1 MNYACI
7 ITWRKSLYLLLFLNQ
22 KVYQESIKIGNGLYM
37 HTVHASIIFY
47 LMFDFF
53 VLERRNGWS
62 FAQSGLWSVG
72 DRKQTVFRK
81 DWPEEH
87 RFIGAE
93 ADVH

>member
-7 ITWRKSLYLLLFLNQ
+7 ITSIKSLYLLFFSNQ
-22 KVYQESIKIGNGLYM
+22 KVYQESIQIGYGLYM
-37 HTVHASIIFY
+37 HTVHTGIIFY

-81 DWPEEH
+81 DWSEEY

-93 ADVH
+93 ADVN